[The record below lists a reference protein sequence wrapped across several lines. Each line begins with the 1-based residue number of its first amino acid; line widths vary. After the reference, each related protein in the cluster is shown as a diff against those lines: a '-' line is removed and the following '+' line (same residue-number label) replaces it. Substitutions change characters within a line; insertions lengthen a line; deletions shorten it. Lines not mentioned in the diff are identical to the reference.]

1 MKLYRGTAA
10 AVVILG
16 TLASQGA
23 AGGAEMTAGEGIV
36 GGNSPPKE
44 FGAALDDAVAAA
56 RSGDRVTAVS
66 LLTRMNEA
74 YPGEPA
80 VLYNLGLTYEFD
92 ADGNRYKSKTLFTAA
107 ANYTRA
113 LELDPSFGP
122 ARYNLAVVWHRLGY
136 LEEAARHY
144 RLAAQLGG
152 DVARRATYNLALVL
166 KEEGRSDE
174 AAALLENDKS
184 TFEDAARVRLM
195 ALLAEDR
202 GDTARALALWKRALA
217 LDNSPPFN
225 SLATRHIQTLRGY

>member
-1 MKLYRGTAA
+1 
-10 AVVILG
+10 
-16 TLASQGA
+16 LASRGV
-23 AGGAEMTAGEGIV
+23 AGGAETAAGEGGV
-36 GGNSPPKE
+36 GGPTPPKE
-44 FGAALDDAVAAA
+44 FGAALDEAVAAA
-56 RSGDRVTAVS
+56 RSGDRATAVS
-66 LLTRMNEA
+66 LLTQLTEA
-74 YPGEPA
+74 YPAEPA

-107 ANYTRA
+107 ANYTRV

-166 KEEGRSDE
+166 KEEGRSAE
-174 AAALLENDKS
+174 AEALLENDKGS
-184 TFEDAARVRLM
+184 FDDAARVRLM
-195 ALLAEDR
+195 ALLAEDQ

-217 LDNSPPFN
+217 LDNSAPFN
-225 SLATRHIQTLRGY
+225 TLAARHIQTLRGY